1 MIKGCVT
8 LRLAWRQ
15 RSVLVVPGR
24 MCIQWRSSGCSL
36 FTGRLWRLG
45 WTPGH
50 ILNLPFL
57 PAPPFPQE
65 HPSPDRLPTSPR
77 APPRLRPVPAATM
90 NSSPHGSRASVD
102 ILEELQLIAAQN
114 LEKLDINKYYE
125 VVCEL
130 GKGTYGKVD
139 LVIHKIR
146 GNWFWSATRSISP
159 PSPPNSSPPP
169 AAKLAQWRCSRRCR
183 CSGALTCVTGN
194 MNEGKILNEFPRNT
208 KIVNFGGQVDEM
220 SLHQLLCQNK
230 GKITF
235 VKINTRLLKNI
246 SGIIFSRIS
255 ESVSPSNV
263 WNTVKKKKCF
273 NLTRFFFFC
282 TVIKDFQEEK
292 LFLLMW
298 ESKREKKCGEFC
310 VIIL

>member
-169 AAKLAQWRCSRRCR
+169 AAKLAQWRCSRRCW

-208 KIVNFGGQVDEM
+208 KIVNYW
-220 SLHQLLCQNK
+220 SL
-230 GKITF
+230 G
-235 VKINTRLLKNI
+235 VKWTKCLSTN
-246 SGIIFSRIS
+246 FS
-255 ESVSPSNV
+255 
-263 WNTVKKKKCF
+263 VKTK
-273 NLTRFFFFC
+273 
-282 TVIKDFQEEK
+282 EK
-292 LFLLMW
+292 
-298 ESKREKKCGEFC
+298 
-310 VIIL
+310 